1 VHRAPR
7 GALAEGLGSV
17 YLCGQQAMKTPTFL
31 AVAVLLLLCIR
42 TSHAGAPPAGDAA
55 AAAAPAAPATTQAA
69 APPRKVTI
77 PQGFKP
83 ITVNGRNILVEP
95 QDEAWVA
102 TALGKVQPT
111 TKPATLP
118 ATLLQKLTSQRDAL
132 LRQVAIDLAL
142 RDLTAAART
151 YDLDLVAPIRALD
164 NYRPP
169 VYYLVASPE
178 RIAELLR
185 SGWSDPHF
193 YYNRAADAVSFN
205 PAGMLTA
212 DRPQDEVIFP
222 ATYDAKETP
231 EKNGETLT
239 VVIGSTEASIQASI
253 EIRARSLVGA
263 QLASIIQTQGVDP
276 LALKADQQWF
286 GMGIANILSA
296 KYASMITGDS
306 RADLVK
312 MLTAEHPANPIP
324 TSAVDLLH
332 PLNLNDMRQDMLPA
346 YFDAV
351 RRKSGRAVQAM
362 VEKAGDAAIP
372 KSIVAIREKKP
383 ADGAALVKVIQ
394 EASGVDVT
402 PLLGKGS

>member
-1 VHRAPR
+1 
-7 GALAEGLGSV
+7 
-17 YLCGQQAMKTPTFL
+17 MKTPTFL
-31 AVAVLLLLCIR
+31 SAAAVLIVLFAQI
-42 TSHAGAPPAGDAA
+42 SHAGAPPQGGDAS
-55 AAAAPAAPATTQAA
+55 PATAPATTQAA
-69 APPRKVTI
+69 PPAPPRKITI
-77 PQGFKP
+77 PQGFKLLT
-83 ITVNGRNILVEP
+83 INARNVLVEP

-102 TALGKVQPT
+102 TALGKLQPT

-118 ATLLQKLTSQRDAL
+118 ATLMQKLTSQREAL

-151 YDLDLVAPIRALD
+151 YDLDLVAPIRTLD

-169 VYYLVASPE
+169 VYYLIASPD
-178 RIAELLR
+178 RIAALLQ

-205 PAGMLTA
+205 PSGMLTA

-231 EKNGETLT
+231 EKHAETLAI
-239 VVIGSTEASIQASI
+239 VIGSTEASIQASI

-263 QLASIIQTQGVDP
+263 QLAAIIQSQGVTP
-276 LALKADQQWF
+276 LELKEDQQWF
-286 GMGIANILSA
+286 GLGVASILSA

-306 RADLVK
+306 RDELVK

-332 PLNLNDMRQDMLPA
+332 PLNVNDMRQDMLPA

-351 RRKSGRAVQAM
+351 RRKAGRAVQAM
-362 VEKAGDAAIP
+362 VEKSGDAAIA
-372 KSIVAIREKKP
+372 KSVAAIREKKP
-383 ADGAALVKVIQ
+383 ADGAALVKVVQ
-394 EASGVDVT
+394 EASGVDVA
-402 PLLGKGS
+402 PMLGKGS